1 MESVGKND
9 NETEIVRLEMLEL
22 ARSSIQQYATKFKR
36 DGVEK
41 QDIDAML
48 SDIESIASKMETDL
62 TLKNNIL
69 NLLNDTK
76 LSVAIDYG
84 TGNGGN

>member
-1 MESVGKND
+1 
-9 NETEIVRLEMLEL
+9 MLEL

-62 TLKNNIL
+62 TLKI
-69 NLLNDTK
+69 TF
-76 LSVAIDYG
+76 
-84 TGNGGN
+84 